1 MAYIKAHLIW
11 FGSLVTG
18 KFLAWLDVRMGRDS
32 TQDWFDYAL
41 MVAVIIALIRI
52 FERDA

>member
-1 MAYIKAHLIW
+1 MAYIKAFFIW
-11 FGSLVTG
+11 FGSMLMG
-18 KFLAWLDVRMGRDS
+18 KFLVWLDVRMGRDS